1 MTAISQTTTP
11 GAPAAR
17 GAGTL
22 AMVRLGARELRSGL
36 SGFYVF
42 IACLALGVMVIAA
55 VGALGDALIAG
66 FER

>member
-42 IACLALGVMVIAA
+42 IACLALGRD
-55 VGALGDALIAG
+55 GDRGRRRARRRPDRRL
-66 FER
+66 